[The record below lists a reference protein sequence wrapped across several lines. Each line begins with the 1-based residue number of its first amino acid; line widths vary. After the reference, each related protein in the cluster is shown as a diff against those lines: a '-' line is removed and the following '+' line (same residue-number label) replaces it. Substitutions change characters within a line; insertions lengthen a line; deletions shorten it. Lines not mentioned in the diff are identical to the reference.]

1 MPFKAFNNV
10 HSNTDKHLTFLGK
23 NKRSQSALEYM
34 MTYGWAILIIVIV
47 AVVLYSMGIFS
58 PSSFLS
64 FSGITGLSGFQPAS
78 AACASNGQMIVKLS
92 NSLGYQVSVSS
103 INVTTSS
110 GVSVTQPESATLN
123 PGQTQE
129 FIVFGICPKASGSS
143 FSDTITVTYTEPSQP
158 IPGPYSLSGTAKG
171 TSTTPTYNTFTA
183 YNLPG
188 NVPWTV
194 EYAGMNQ
201 TTSASSMNFVSL
213 SNSAW
218 QIYPVTVN
226 GQTYYPIYAAG
237 NNISAGYNLEV
248 DFIPMRNLWVTN
260 IDAANVSMIYYN
272 NNTLAKKILNATTGA
287 YTYGLVAVGVFPA
300 GFAVTPNGKYVYV
313 ANDNEVYV
321 SVIYASNHSLD
332 KNITLGSGGIG
343 QPGTPVP
350 SIIAIT
356 PNGQYAYVVNW
367 DYGKGDTT
375 SVIST
380 ATNSLIAT
388 IPVGY
393 GPRGIAITPNGQYVY
408 VVNQDNDSISV
419 ISTTTNSVVDTI
431 PSSASWG
438 IAFTP
443 NGEYAYAVNSNSIS
457 VISTATN
464 SVVATIPVGNGP
476 RGVAVT
482 PNGQYVYVTN
492 TGGNTVSVISTATN
506 SVIYTIQTGAG
517 PNGLTITPN
526 GQYVYVI
533 NNGILVIST
542 SSNSVVANI
551 TGAPSP
557 CGINYG
563 PLATWC

>member
-1 MPFKAFNNV
+1 MIPA
-10 HSNTDKHLTFLGK
+10 H
-23 NKRSQSALEYM
+23 RSQSALEYM
-34 MTYGWAILIIVIV
+34 MTYGWAILSIVIV

-92 NSLGYQVSVSS
+92 NSLGYQVSLFS

-129 FIVFGICPKASGSS
+129 FIVFGICPKTSGSS

-171 TSTTPTYNTFTA
+171 TSTTPAYNTFTA

-226 GQTYYPIYAAG
+226 GVTYYPIYAAG

-248 DFIPMRNLWVTN
+248 DFIPMRNLWFTN
-260 IDAANVSMIYYN
+260 EGAGNVSMIYYS
-272 NNTLAKKILNATTGA
+272 NNTLATKNGAT
-287 YTYGLVAVGVFPA
+287 GLVNVGPSPHGVA
-300 GFAVTPNGKYVYV
+300 ITPNDQYIYV
-313 ANDNEVYV
+313 ANNANSGTV
-321 SVIYASNHSLD
+321 SVIFASNKSFF
-332 KNITLGSGGIG
+332 KNISVGSD
-343 QPGTPVP
+343 TA
-350 SIIAIT
+350 SIAIT
-356 PNGQYAYVVNW
+356 PNGQYTYVTSWGSN
-367 DYGKGDTT
+367 TT

-380 ATNSLIAT
+380 STNSVVAT
-388 IPVGY
+388 ISVGAR
-393 GPRGIAITPNGQYVY
+393 PEGIAITPNGQYVY
-408 VVNQDNDSISV
+408 VVNSYNGAGG
-419 ISTTTNSVVDTI
+419 NSV
-431 PSSASWG
+431 
-438 IAFTP
+438 
-443 NGEYAYAVNSNSIS
+443 S

-464 SVVATIPVGNGP
+464 SVVSTIAVGAYPQN
-476 RGVAVT
+476 VAIT

-492 TGGNTVSVISTATN
+492 AGSNTISVISASSN
-506 SVIYTIQTGAG
+506 LIVSTIPAG
-517 PNGLTITPN
+517 GSFPNGITITPN
-526 GQYVYVI
+526 GQYAYIDNTVSNTVSAISTSTNSVVATVSVGLAPRYIIVTLDGQYVYVP
-533 NNGILVIST
+533 NNGDNSISVIST
-542 SSNSVVANI
+542 STNSVVTTI
-551 TGAPSP
+551 SGTLTGPTD
-557 CGINYG
+557 INYG
-563 PLATWC
+563 HLGS

>member
-129 FIVFGICPKASGSS
+129 FIVFGICPKTSGSS
-143 FSDTITVTYTEPSQP
+143 FSDTITVAYTEQSQP

-194 EYAGMNQ
+194 VYAGMNQ
-201 TTSASSMNFVSL
+201 TTSASSMTFVSL
-213 SNSAW
+213 PNSAW
-218 QIYPVTVN
+218 QIYPTTVN
-226 GQTYYPIYAAG
+226 GVTYYPIYAAG

-248 DFIPMRNLWVTN
+248 DFIPMRNLWFSN
-260 IDAANVSMIYYN
+260 NGAANVSMIYYN
-272 NNTLAKKILNATTGA
+272 NNTLALNKVSGGT
-287 YTYGLVAVGVFPA
+287 GLVIVGSAPA
-300 GFAVTPNGKYVYV
+300 GV
-313 ANDNEVYV
+313 
-321 SVIYASNHSLD
+321 
-332 KNITLGSGGIG
+332 
-343 QPGTPVP
+343 
-350 SIIAIT
+350 
-356 PNGQYAYVVNW
+356 
-367 DYGKGDTT
+367 
-375 SVIST
+375 
-380 ATNSLIAT
+380 
-388 IPVGY
+388 
-393 GPRGIAITPNGQYVY
+393 AITPNGQYVY
-408 VVNQDNDSISV
+408 VANWYS
-419 ISTTTNSVVDTI
+419 
-431 PSSASWG
+431 
-438 IAFTP
+438 
-443 NGEYAYAVNSNSIS
+443 
-457 VISTATN
+457 
-464 SVVATIPVGNGP
+464 
-476 RGVAVT
+476 
-482 PNGQYVYVTN
+482 
-492 TGGNTVSVISTATN
+492 NTVS
-506 SVIYTIQTGAG
+506 
-517 PNGLTITPN
+517 
-526 GQYVYVI
+526 
-533 NNGILVIST
+533 VIST
-542 SSNSVVANI
+542 SSNSVVATIPLGSNPHDVAITPNGLYAYVANAGSGTVSVISTSFNSVVSTIPVGTYPWDVAITPNGLYAYVANANSNTTSVISTSSNSVVSTIPVGTNPHGVAITPNGLYAYVANQRSATVSVISTSSDSVVTTI
-551 TGAPSP
+551 TGTPSGP

-563 PLATWC
+563 PLGIAC

>member
-1 MPFKAFNNV
+1 MFTHTHTAKQSALL
-10 HSNTDKHLTFLGK
+10 SKTR
-23 NKRSQSALEYM
+23 RSQSALEYM

-92 NSLGYQVSVSS
+92 NSLGYQVSLFS

-129 FIVFGICPKASGSS
+129 FIVFGICPKTSGSS
-143 FSDTITVTYTEPSQP
+143 FSDTITVAYTEPSQP

-218 QIYPVTVN
+218 QIYPTTVN
-226 GQTYYPIYAAG
+226 GVTYYPIYAAG

-248 DFIPMRNLWVTN
+248 DFIPMRNLWFSN
-260 IDAANVSMIYYN
+260 FGAANVSMIYYS
-272 NNTLAKKILNATTGA
+272 NNTLALNKVSGGT
-287 YTYGLVAVGVFPA
+287 GLVIVGTQPRGVA
-300 GFAVTPNGKYVYV
+300 ITPNGLYAYV
-313 ANDNEVYV
+313 ANYGSATV
-321 SVIYASNHSLD
+321 SVISTSSNSVVATILV
-332 KNITLGSGGIG
+332 
-343 QPGTPVP
+343 GTNSQGV
-350 SIIAIT
+350 AIT
-356 PNGQYAYVVNW
+356 PNGQYVYVTNQGTATV
-367 DYGKGDTT
+367 

-380 ATNSLIAT
+380 ATNTVVST
-388 IPVGY
+388 IPVGSSPFGVAITPNGLY
-393 GPRGIAITPNGQYVY
+393 AYVANAGSNTVSVISTSSNSVVATILVGTNPKGIAVTPNGQYVYVGNSGGTTVSVISTATNTVVSTIPVGSSPHGVAITPNGQYVY
-408 VVNQDNDSISV
+408 VVNEGS
-419 ISTTTNSVVDTI
+419 
-431 PSSASWG
+431 
-438 IAFTP
+438 
-443 NGEYAYAVNSNSIS
+443 
-457 VISTATN
+457 
-464 SVVATIPVGNGP
+464 
-476 RGVAVT
+476 
-482 PNGQYVYVTN
+482 
-492 TGGNTVSVISTATN
+492 NTVS
-506 SVIYTIQTGAG
+506 
-517 PNGLTITPN
+517 
-526 GQYVYVI
+526 
-533 NNGILVIST
+533 VIST
-542 SSNSVVANI
+542 SSNSVVSTIPVGSGLLGVAITPNGLYAYVTSWNSASVSVISASSNSVVTTI
-551 TGAPSP
+551 TGTPSAP

-563 PLATWC
+563 PLGGVC

>member
-10 HSNTDKHLTFLGK
+10 HPNTDKHLTFLGK

-123 PGQTQE
+123 PGQTEE
-129 FIVFGICPKASGSS
+129 FLVFGICPKTSGSS

-171 TSTTPTYNTFTA
+171 TSTTPAYNTFTA

-194 EYAGMNQ
+194 VYAGMNQ

-213 SNSAW
+213 PNSAW

-226 GQTYYPIYAAG
+226 GVTYYPIYAAG

-248 DFIPMRNLWVTN
+248 DFIPMRNLWLSN
-260 IDAANVSMIYYN
+260 NGAANVSMIYYS
-272 NNTLAKKILNATTGA
+272 NNTLALNKVSGGT
-287 YTYGLVAVGVFPA
+287 GLVIVGTNPYGV
-300 GFAVTPNGKYVYV
+300 
-313 ANDNEVYV
+313 
-321 SVIYASNHSLD
+321 
-332 KNITLGSGGIG
+332 
-343 QPGTPVP
+343 
-350 SIIAIT
+350 AIT
-356 PNGQYAYVVNW
+356 PNGLYAYVANS
-367 DYGKGDTT
+367 GGTT
-375 SVIST
+375 VSIIST
-380 ATNSLIAT
+380 SNDSAFKAITVGTN
-388 IPVGY
+388 PVGV
-393 GPRGIAITPNGQYVY
+393 AITPNGQYVY
-408 VVNQDNDSISV
+408 V
-419 ISTTTNSVVDTI
+419 TN
-431 PSSASWG
+431 
-438 IAFTP
+438 
-443 NGEYAYAVNSNSIS
+443 N
-457 VISTATN
+457 
-464 SVVATIPVGNGP
+464 
-476 RGVAVT
+476 
-482 PNGQYVYVTN
+482 
-492 TGGNTVSVISTATN
+492 GGNTVSVISTSSN
-506 SVIYTIQTGAG
+506 SVVSTITVGNTPDGVA
-517 PNGLTITPN
+517 ITPN
-526 GQYVYVI
+526 GQYVYVANWHSNTVSVI
-533 NNGILVIST
+533 STSSNTVVSTIPVGTNPHDVAITPDGQYVYVANYGSNTVSVISTSSNTVVSTIPVGTNPPGVAITPNGLYAYVANWGSNSVSVIST
-542 SSNSVVANI
+542 SSNSVVSTISVGTNPMGVAITPNGLYAYVANWNGNSVSVISTSSNSVVTTI
-551 TGAPSP
+551 TGTPASP

-563 PLATWC
+563 PLGSSC

>member
-10 HSNTDKHLTFLGK
+10 HPNTDTHLTLLGK

-92 NSLGYQVSVSS
+92 NSLGYQVSLFS

-110 GVSVTQPESATLN
+110 GVSVTQSESATLY

-129 FIVFGICPKASGSS
+129 FIVFGICPKTSGSS
-143 FSDTITVTYTEPSQP
+143 FSDTITVAYTEPSNP

-218 QIYPVTVN
+218 QIYPTTVN
-226 GQTYYPIYAAG
+226 GVTYYPIYAAG

-260 IDAANVSMIYYN
+260 NGAANVSMIYYN
-272 NNTLAKKILNATTGA
+272 NNTLATKNGLT
-287 YTYGLVAVGVFPA
+287 GLVTVG
-300 GFAVTPNGKYVYV
+300 TY
-313 ANDNEVYV
+313 
-321 SVIYASNHSLD
+321 
-332 KNITLGSGGIG
+332 
-343 QPGTPVP
+343 PVG
-350 SIIAIT
+350 IAIT
-356 PNGQYAYVVNW
+356 PNGQYAYVANW
-367 DYGKGDTT
+367 GGTT
-375 SVIST
+375 VSVIST
-380 ATNSLIAT
+380 SNDSAFKVITVGSNPRGVAITPNGQYAYVANYGSNTVSVISTSSNSVVSTIPAGTNPWGITITPNGQYAYVVDYGSNSVSVISTSSNSVVAT
-388 IPVGY
+388 IPVGAN
-393 GPRGIAITPNGQYVY
+393 PFGIAITPNGQYVY
-408 VVNQDNDSISV
+408 VTNWGSNSVSV
-419 ISTTTNSVVDTI
+419 ISTSSNSVV
-431 PSSASWG
+431 S
-438 IAFTP
+438 
-443 NGEYAYAVNSNSIS
+443 
-457 VISTATN
+457 
-464 SVVATIPVGNGP
+464 TIPVGTNP
-476 RGVAVT
+476 RDVAIT
-482 PNGQYVYVTN
+482 PNGQYAYVAN
-492 TGGNTVSVISTATN
+492 SGGTTVSVISTSSN
-506 SVIYTIQTGAG
+506 SVVSTIPASPGGIA
-517 PNGLTITPN
+517 ITPN
-526 GQYVYVI
+526 GQYAYVA
-533 NNGILVIST
+533 NSGNTVLVIST
-542 SSNSVVANI
+542 SSNSVVATI
-551 TGAPSP
+551 TGTPPDP
-557 CGINYG
+557 CVINYG
-563 PLATWC
+563 PLGSVC

>member
-1 MPFKAFNNV
+1 MIST
-10 HSNTDKHLTFLGK
+10 H
-23 NKRSQSALEYM
+23 RSQSALEYM

-92 NSLGYQVSVSS
+92 NSLGYQVSISS

-129 FIVFGICPKASGSS
+129 FIVFGICPKTSGSS
-143 FSDTITVTYTEPSQP
+143 FSDTITVAYTEPSNP

-194 EYAGMNQ
+194 VYAGMNQ

-226 GQTYYPIYAAG
+226 GVTYYPIYTAG

-260 IDAANVSMIYYN
+260 VNTANISMIYYS
-272 NNTLAKKILNATTGA
+272 NNTLALNK
-287 YTYGLVAVGVFPA
+287 V
-300 GFAVTPNGKYVYV
+300 
-313 ANDNEVYV
+313 
-321 SVIYASNHSLD
+321 
-332 KNITLGSGGIG
+332 SGGTGFVIVGTNPIG
-343 QPGTPVP
+343 V
-350 SIIAIT
+350 AIT
-356 PNGQYAYVVNW
+356 PNGQYAYVANRGSNSV
-367 DYGKGDTT
+367 

-380 ATNSLIAT
+380 SNDSAFKV
-388 IPVGY
+388 IPVGTYPKGVAITANGLYAYVANSGSTTVSVISTSSNSVVATITVGTNPY
-393 GPRGIAITPNGQYVY
+393 GVAITPNGQYVY
-408 VVNQDNDSISV
+408 VANI
-419 ISTTTNSVVDTI
+419 
-431 PSSASWG
+431 
-438 IAFTP
+438 
-443 NGEYAYAVNSNSIS
+443 NSNS
-457 VISTATN
+457 
-464 SVVATIPVGNGP
+464 
-476 RGVAVT
+476 
-482 PNGQYVYVTN
+482 
-492 TGGNTVSVISTATN
+492 VS
-506 SVIYTIQTGAG
+506 
-517 PNGLTITPN
+517 
-526 GQYVYVI
+526 
-533 NNGILVIST
+533 VIST
-542 SSNSVVANI
+542 SSNSVVATITVGTNPIGVAITPNGLYAYITNAGGTTVSVISTSSNSVVSTIPVGSGPDGVAITPNGQYAYVANVHSATVSVISTSSNSVVATIPVDTSPQGVAITPNGQYAYVADYGSNTVSVISTSSNSVVTNI
-551 TGAPSP
+551 TGTPSGP

-563 PLATWC
+563 PLGSVC

>member
-10 HSNTDKHLTFLGK
+10 HPNTDKHLTFLGK

-92 NSLGYQVSVSS
+92 NSLGYQVSINS

-123 PGQTQE
+123 PGQTEE
-129 FIVFGICPKASGSS
+129 FLVFGICPKTSGSS
-143 FSDTITVTYTEPSQP
+143 FSDTITVAYTEPSQP

-194 EYAGMNQ
+194 VYAGMNQ
-201 TTSASSMNFVSL
+201 TTSASSMTFVSL
-213 SNSAW
+213 PNSAW

-248 DFIPMRNLWVTN
+248 DFISMRNLWFVN
-260 IDAANVSMIYYN
+260 NGAANVSMIYYS
-272 NNTLAKKILNATTGA
+272 NNTLALNKVSGGT
-287 YTYGLVAVGVFPA
+287 GLVIVGSSPIGVA
-300 GFAVTPNGKYVYV
+300 ITPNGLYAYVT
-313 ANDNEVYV
+313 NQGSNTV
-321 SVIYASNHSLD
+321 SVVSTSSDSVVSTISV
-332 KNITLGSGGIG
+332 
-343 QPGTPVP
+343 GTDPDG
-350 SIIAIT
+350 IAIT
-356 PNGQYAYVVNW
+356 PNGQYAYVANYNSNSV
-367 DYGKGDTT
+367 

-380 ATNSLIAT
+380 SSNSVVAT
-388 IPVGY
+388 ITSGTN
-393 GPRGIAITPNGQYVY
+393 PRGIAITPNGQYAY
-408 VVNQDNDSISV
+408 VAN
-419 ISTTTNSVVDTI
+419 
-431 PSSASWG
+431 
-438 IAFTP
+438 
-443 NGEYAYAVNSNSIS
+443 YNSNS
-457 VISTATN
+457 
-464 SVVATIPVGNGP
+464 
-476 RGVAVT
+476 
-482 PNGQYVYVTN
+482 
-492 TGGNTVSVISTATN
+492 VS
-506 SVIYTIQTGAG
+506 
-517 PNGLTITPN
+517 
-526 GQYVYVI
+526 
-533 NNGILVIST
+533 VIST
-542 SSNSVVANI
+542 SSNSVVATIPVGSGPSGVAITPNGQYAYVANYNSNSVSVISTSSNSVVATIPIGTNPTGVAVTPNGQYAYVANFIGNSVSVIYTSSNSVVATVPIGTNPRGVTITPNGQYAYTANAGNSISVVSTSSNSVVTTI
-551 TGAPSP
+551 TGTPANP

-563 PLATWC
+563 PLGSVC

>member
-92 NSLGYQVSVSS
+92 NSLGYQVSINS

-129 FIVFGICPKASGSS
+129 FIVFGICPKTSGSS
-143 FSDTITVTYTEPSQP
+143 FSDTITVAYTEPSNP

-226 GQTYYPIYAAG
+226 GVTYYPIYAAG

-248 DFIPMRNLWVTN
+248 DFISMRNLWFANTG
-260 IDAANVSMIYYN
+260 AGNVSMIYYN
-272 NNTLAKKILNATTGA
+272 NNTLALNKVSGETGF
-287 YTYGLVAVGVFPA
+287 VIVGTNPA
-300 GFAVTPNGKYVYV
+300 GVAVTPNGQYIYVTDTGSNTTSVVSTSNDSAFKTIPVGTYPKGVAITPNDQYVYV
-313 ANDNEVYV
+313 ANPN
-321 SVIYASNHSLD
+321 SN
-332 KNITLGSGGIG
+332 T
-343 QPGTPVP
+343 V
-350 SIIAIT
+350 
-356 PNGQYAYVVNW
+356 
-367 DYGKGDTT
+367 

-380 ATNSLIAT
+380 SSNSVVST
-388 IPVGY
+388 IHINTLPVGV
-393 GPRGIAITPNGQYVY
+393 AITPNGQYVY
-408 VVNQDNDSISV
+408 VTNWGSNTVSV
-419 ISTTTNSVVDTI
+419 ISTSSNSVV
-431 PSSASWG
+431 S
-438 IAFTP
+438 
-443 NGEYAYAVNSNSIS
+443 
-457 VISTATN
+457 
-464 SVVATIPVGNGP
+464 TIPVGTNP
-476 RGVAVT
+476 DGVAIT
-482 PNGQYVYVTN
+482 PNGQYVYVAN
-492 TGGNTVSVISTATN
+492 QGGTVSVVSTSSN
-506 SVIYTIQTGAG
+506 SVFSTIPVGASPHG
-517 PNGLTITPN
+517 VTITPN
-526 GQYVYVI
+526 GQYVYVA
-533 NNGILVIST
+533 NNGGNSISVIST
-542 SSNSVVANI
+542 SSNSVVTTI
-551 TGAPSP
+551 TGTPANP

-563 PLATWC
+563 PLGSTC

>member
-1 MPFKAFNNV
+1 MFTHTAKQSV
-10 HSNTDKHLTFLGK
+10 LLSK

-129 FIVFGICPKASGSS
+129 FIVFGICPKTSGSS
-143 FSDTITVTYTEPSQP
+143 FSDTITVAYTEPSNP

-201 TTSASSMNFVSL
+201 TTSASSMTFVSL

-218 QIYPVTVN
+218 QIYPTTVN
-226 GQTYYPIYAAG
+226 GVTYYPIYAAG

-248 DFIPMRNLWVTN
+248 DFIPMRNLWVAN
-260 IDAANVSMIYYN
+260 GGAGNVSMIYYS
-272 NNTLAKKILNATTGA
+272 NNTLAKKILNATTGT
-287 YTYGLVAVGVFPA
+287 YTYGLVAVG
-300 GFAVTPNGKYVYV
+300 
-313 ANDNEVYV
+313 
-321 SVIYASNHSLD
+321 
-332 KNITLGSGGIG
+332 SG
-343 QPGTPVP
+343 PV
-350 SIIAIT
+350 
-356 PNGQYAYVVNW
+356 
-367 DYGKGDTT
+367 
-375 SVIST
+375 
-380 ATNSLIAT
+380 
-388 IPVGY
+388 
-393 GPRGIAITPNGQYVY
+393 GIAITPNGQYVY
-408 VVNQDNDSISV
+408 VANY
-419 ISTTTNSVVDTI
+419 
-431 PSSASWG
+431 
-438 IAFTP
+438 
-443 NGEYAYAVNSNSIS
+443 NGNSIS
-457 VISTATN
+457 VISTSSNSVIKNISVAHPADVAITPNGQYVYVNTELNTTSVISTSSNSVVATIPIDYPEGIAITPNGQYVYVTSTVDNKTSVISTASNSVIATIRVGFWPTAVAVTPNGQYAYVVNADNAASGNSVSVISTSSNSVVATIPAGLVPNPYTISITPNGKYAYIGVYQDPIVYVISTSSN
-464 SVVATIPVGNGP
+464 SVVATIPVGSEP
-476 RGVAVT
+476 RG
-482 PNGQYVYVTN
+482 
-492 TGGNTVSVISTATN
+492 I
-506 SVIYTIQTGAG
+506 
-517 PNGLTITPN
+517 TITPN
-526 GQYVYVI
+526 GQYVYVANHNSNSI
-533 NNGILVIST
+533 SVIST
-542 SSNSVVANI
+542 SSNSVITNI
-551 TGAPSP
+551 TGVPAYP

-563 PLATWC
+563 PLGSVC

>member
-1 MPFKAFNNV
+1 MFTHTHTHTAKQSALL
-10 HSNTDKHLTFLGK
+10 SKTR
-23 NKRSQSALEYM
+23 RSQSALEYM

-47 AVVLYSMGIFS
+47 AVVLYSMGIFT

-92 NSLGYQVSVSS
+92 NSLGYQVSISS
-103 INVTTSS
+103 INVTSSS

-129 FIVFGICPKASGSS
+129 FLLFGICPKTSGSS
-143 FSDTITVTYTEPSQP
+143 FSDTITVAYTEPSNP

-218 QIYPVTVN
+218 QIYPTTVN
-226 GQTYYPIYAAG
+226 GVTYYPIYAAG

-260 IDAANVSMIYYN
+260 AGAYNVSMIYYS
-272 NNTLAKKILNATTGA
+272 NNTLATKVLNATTG
-287 YTYGLVAVGVFPA
+287 
-300 GFAVTPNGKYVYV
+300 
-313 ANDNEVYV
+313 
-321 SVIYASNHSLD
+321 
-332 KNITLGSGGIG
+332 
-343 QPGTPVP
+343 
-350 SIIAIT
+350 
-356 PNGQYAYVVNW
+356 
-367 DYGKGDTT
+367 TT
-375 SVIST
+375 T
-380 ATNSLIAT
+380 TGLIAFT
-388 IPVGY
+388 F
-393 GPRGIAITPNGQYVY
+393 PRGIAISSNGKYIYIAGSFGTLGKNVLVVYSSNRSVIKNISVGSGPTGVAITPDGQYVY
-408 VVNQDNDSISV
+408 VTNQAGN
-419 ISTTTNSVVDTI
+419 TT
-431 PSSASWG
+431 
-438 IAFTP
+438 
-443 NGEYAYAVNSNSIS
+443 S

-464 SVVATIPVGNGP
+464 SVVATIPVGYGP
-476 RGVAVT
+476 VGVAIT

-492 TGGNTVSVISTATN
+492 NGAASVSVISTATN
-506 SVIYTIQTGAG
+506 SVVATIPVGSG
-517 PNGLTITPN
+517 PWGIAITPN
-526 GQYVYVI
+526 GQYVYVADR
-533 NNGILVIST
+533 NHYSVSVIST
-542 SSNSVVANI
+542 ASNSVVATIPFSSDPVDVAITPNGQYVYAGNGAVISTATNSVVATIPIRFDDVVVTPNGQYLYVTRENYYSVSIISTATNSFIANI
-551 TGAPSP
+551 TGFPQGGFSP

-563 PLATWC
+563 PVGNVC

>member
-10 HSNTDKHLTFLGK
+10 HPNTDKHLTLLGK

-92 NSLGYQVSVSS
+92 NSFGYQVSINS

-129 FIVFGICPKASGSS
+129 FIVFGICPKTSGSS

-171 TSTTPTYNTFTA
+171 TSTTPAYNTFTA

-194 EYAGMNQ
+194 VYAGMNQ
-201 TTSASSMNFVSL
+201 TTSASSMTFVSL

-226 GQTYYPIYAAG
+226 GVTYYPIYAAG
-237 NNISAGYNLEV
+237 SNISAGYNLEV
-248 DFIPMRNLWVTN
+248 DFIPMRNLWLSN
-260 IDAANVSMIYYN
+260 YGANNVSMIYYN
-272 NNTLAKKILNATTGA
+272 NNTLATKNGLT
-287 YTYGLVAVGVFPA
+287 GLVAIGSLPVA
-300 GFAVTPNGKYVYV
+300 AAVTPNGQYFYVSIGNG
-313 ANDNEVYV
+313 ASV
-321 SVIYASNHSLD
+321 SVISTSLA
-332 KNITLGSGGIG
+332 ISSPSSSVIATIPVGSYPNG
-343 QPGTPVP
+343 V
-350 SIIAIT
+350 AIT
-356 PNGQYAYVVNW
+356 PNGQYVYVADINSN
-367 DYGKGDTT
+367 TT

-380 ATNSLIAT
+380 SSNSVVATIHSGYSPHGVAITPNGQYVYVVDTGSNSVSVISTSSNSVIAT
-388 IPVGY
+388 TPVGSN
-393 GPRGIAITPNGQYVY
+393 PTGIAITPNGQYVY
-408 VVNQDNDSISV
+408 VTNYNSNTTSV
-419 ISTTTNSVVDTI
+419 ISTSSDTVVT
-431 PSSASWG
+431 
-438 IAFTP
+438 
-443 NGEYAYAVNSNSIS
+443 
-457 VISTATN
+457 
-464 SVVATIPVGNGP
+464 TIPVGSHPWG
-476 RGVAVT
+476 GIAIT

-492 TGGNTVSVISTATN
+492 RGSNTVS
-506 SVIYTIQTGAG
+506 
-517 PNGLTITPN
+517 
-526 GQYVYVI
+526 
-533 NNGILVIST
+533 VIST
-542 SSNSVVANI
+542 SSNSVIATIPVGSGPDGITITPNGQYAYVLDVSSNSVSVVSTSSNSVVTTI
-551 TGAPSP
+551 TGTPSTP

-563 PLATWC
+563 PIGNYC

>member
-1 MPFKAFNNV
+1 MPFKAFNKV
-10 HSNTDKHLTFLGK
+10 HPNTDKHLTFLGK

-47 AVVLYSMGIFS
+47 AVVLYSMGIFT

-92 NSLGYQVSVSS
+92 NSLGYQVSINS

-129 FIVFGICPKASGSS
+129 FIVFGICPKTSGSS
-143 FSDTITVTYTEPSQP
+143 FSDTITVAYTEPSQP

-201 TTSASSMNFVSL
+201 TTTASSMNFVSL

-248 DFIPMRNLWVTN
+248 DFIPMRNLWFSN
-260 IDAANVSMIYYN
+260 WGAANVSMIYYS
-272 NNTLAKKILNATTGA
+272 NNTLALNKVSGGT
-287 YTYGLVAVGVFPA
+287 GLVIVGTGPRDVA
-300 GFAVTPNGKYVYV
+300 ITPNGQYVYV
-313 ANDNEVYV
+313 TNYYNGNTV
-321 SVIYASNHSLD
+321 SVISTSSNSVVSTISVGA
-332 KNITLGSGGIG
+332 NPLG
-343 QPGTPVP
+343 V
-350 SIIAIT
+350 AIT
-356 PNGQYAYVVNW
+356 PNGQYAYVANRGSNSV
-367 DYGKGDTT
+367 

-380 ATNSLIAT
+380 SSNSVVST
-388 IPVGY
+388 IPVGTNPY
-393 GPRGIAITPNGQYVY
+393 GVAITPNGQYVY
-408 VVNQDNDSISV
+408 VPNYYSASVSV
-419 ISTTTNSVVDTI
+419 ISTSSNSVV
-431 PSSASWG
+431 S
-438 IAFTP
+438 
-443 NGEYAYAVNSNSIS
+443 
-457 VISTATN
+457 
-464 SVVATIPVGNGP
+464 TIPVSTNP
-476 RGVAVT
+476 KGVAIT

-492 TGGNTVSVISTATN
+492 YGSNSVSVISTSSN
-506 SVIYTIQTGAG
+506 SVVSTIPVGTNPRDVA
-517 PNGLTITPN
+517 ITPN
-526 GQYVYVI
+526 GQYVYVANI
-533 NNGILVIST
+533 NSNSVSVIST
-542 SSNSVVANI
+542 SSNSVVSTIPVGTNPDGVAITPNGLYAYVTNGGSNSVSVISTSSNSVVTTI
-551 TGAPSP
+551 TGTPSSP
-557 CGINYG
+557 CSINYG
-563 PLATWC
+563 PLGSTC

>member
-1 MPFKAFNNV
+1 MPFKAFNKV
-10 HSNTDKHLTFLGK
+10 HPNTDKHLTLLGK

-92 NSLGYQVSVSS
+92 NSLGYQVSINS
-103 INVTTSS
+103 INVTSSS

-129 FIVFGICPKASGSS
+129 FIVFGICPKTSGSS
-143 FSDTITVTYTEPSQP
+143 FSDTITVAYTEPSNP

-248 DFIPMRNLWVTN
+248 DFIPMRNLWFSNYNT
-260 IDAANVSMIYYN
+260 ANVSMIYYS

-287 YTYGLVAVGVFPA
+287 YTYGLVAVGNNPV
-300 GFAVTPNGKYVYV
+300 GIAVTPNGQHLYVT
-313 ANDNEVYV
+313 
-321 SVIYASNHSLD
+321 SWGSLSS
-332 KNITLGSGGIG
+332 LL
-343 QPGTPVP
+343 
-350 SIIAIT
+350 
-356 PNGQYAYVVNW
+356 
-367 DYGKGDTT
+367 
-375 SVIST
+375 VIST
-380 ATNSLIAT
+380 FNHSIIKNISVSPTSWAL
-388 IPVGY
+388 
-393 GPRGIAITPNGQYVY
+393 AITPNGQYVY
-408 VVNQDNDSISV
+408 VCDRVDNTTLV
-419 ISTTTNSVVDTI
+419 ISTATNSVVATI
-431 PSSASWG
+431 PVGKKPLSVA
-438 IAFTP
+438 ITP
-443 NGEYAYAVNSNSIS
+443 NGEYLYVTNQGGYGSATPGTTVS

-464 SVVATIPVGNGP
+464 SVVATIPVGSSP
-476 RGVAVT
+476 SGVAIT
-482 PNGQYVYVTN
+482 PNGQYVYVANSDSN
-492 TGGNTVSVISTATN
+492 TTSVISTATN
-506 SVIYTIQTGAG
+506 SVVATIPIGYYPEGVA
-517 PNGLTITPN
+517 ITPN
-526 GQYVYVI
+526 GDYVYI
-533 NNGILVIST
+533 TNGKSNSVSVIST
-542 SSNSVVANI
+542 SSNSVVTTI
-551 TGAPSP
+551 TDTPAGPARIS
-557 CGINYG
+557 YG
-563 PLATWC
+563 PLGS

>member
-123 PGQTQE
+123 PGQTEE
-129 FIVFGICPKASGSS
+129 FLVFGICPKTSGSS

-171 TSTTPTYNTFTA
+171 TSTTPAYNTFTA

-194 EYAGMNQ
+194 VYAGMNQ

-213 SNSAW
+213 PNSAW

-226 GQTYYPIYAAG
+226 GVTYYPIYAAG

-248 DFIPMRNLWVTN
+248 DFIPMRNLWLSN
-260 IDAANVSMIYYN
+260 NGAANVSMIYYS
-272 NNTLAKKILNATTGA
+272 NNTLALNKVSGGT
-287 YTYGLVAVGVFPA
+287 GLVIVGTNPYGV
-300 GFAVTPNGKYVYV
+300 
-313 ANDNEVYV
+313 
-321 SVIYASNHSLD
+321 
-332 KNITLGSGGIG
+332 
-343 QPGTPVP
+343 
-350 SIIAIT
+350 AIT
-356 PNGQYAYVVNW
+356 PNGLYAYVANS
-367 DYGKGDTT
+367 GGTT
-375 SVIST
+375 VSIIST
-380 ATNSLIAT
+380 SNDSAFKAITVGTN
-388 IPVGY
+388 PVGV
-393 GPRGIAITPNGQYVY
+393 AITPNGQYVY
-408 VVNQDNDSISV
+408 V
-419 ISTTTNSVVDTI
+419 TN
-431 PSSASWG
+431 
-438 IAFTP
+438 
-443 NGEYAYAVNSNSIS
+443 N
-457 VISTATN
+457 
-464 SVVATIPVGNGP
+464 
-476 RGVAVT
+476 
-482 PNGQYVYVTN
+482 
-492 TGGNTVSVISTATN
+492 GGNTVSVISTSSN
-506 SVIYTIQTGAG
+506 SVVSTITVGNTPDGVA
-517 PNGLTITPN
+517 ITPN
-526 GQYVYVI
+526 GQYVYVANWHSNTVSVI
-533 NNGILVIST
+533 STSSNTVVSTIPVGTNPPGVAITPNGLYAYVANWGSNSVSVIST
-542 SSNSVVANI
+542 SSNSVVSTISVGTNPMGVAITPNGLYAYVANWNGNSVSVISTSSNSVVTTI
-551 TGAPSP
+551 TGTPASP

-563 PLATWC
+563 PLGSSC

>member
-1 MPFKAFNNV
+1 MIST
-10 HSNTDKHLTFLGK
+10 H
-23 NKRSQSALEYM
+23 RSQSALEYM

-92 NSLGYQVSVSS
+92 NSFGYQVSVFS

-129 FIVFGICPKASGSS
+129 FIVFGICPKTSGSS

-218 QIYPVTVN
+218 QIYPTTVN
-226 GQTYYPIYAAG
+226 GVTYYPIYAAG

-248 DFIPMRNLWVTN
+248 DFIPMRNLWFVN
-260 IDAANVSMIYYN
+260 QGAANASMIYYN
-272 NNTLAKKILNATTGA
+272 NNTLALNK
-287 YTYGLVAVGVFPA
+287 V
-300 GFAVTPNGKYVYV
+300 
-313 ANDNEVYV
+313 
-321 SVIYASNHSLD
+321 
-332 KNITLGSGGIG
+332 SGGTG
-343 QPGTPVP
+343 FVTVGTNPA
-350 SIIAIT
+350 S
-356 PNGQYAYVVNW
+356 
-367 DYGKGDTT
+367 
-375 SVIST
+375 
-380 ATNSLIAT
+380 
-388 IPVGY
+388 
-393 GPRGIAITPNGQYVY
+393 IAITPNGQYVY
-408 VVNQDNDSISV
+408 VTNVGSNSVSV
-419 ISTTTNSVVDTI
+419 ISTSSNSVVSTI
-431 PSSASWG
+431 TVGSNPNGVA
-438 IAFTP
+438 ITP
-443 NGEYAYAVNSNSIS
+443 NGQYVYVANSQYGSSGGGNTVS
-457 VISTATN
+457 VISTSSN
-464 SVVATIPVGNGP
+464 SVVSTIPVGTTP
-476 RGVAVT
+476 WGVAIT

-492 TGGNTVSVISTATN
+492 TGSASVSVISTSSN
-506 SVIYTIQTGAG
+506 SVVSTIHVGIEPLGVA
-517 PNGLTITPN
+517 ITPN
-526 GQYVYVI
+526 GQYVYVD
-533 NNGILVIST
+533 NSGLGTGTTVSVIST
-542 SSNSVVANI
+542 SSNSVVSTIPVGINPHSVAITPNGQYVYVTNGASNTVSVISTSTNTVTTTITAGSAPQGVTITPDGQYVYVANLHGDTVSVISTSSNSVVTTI
-551 TGAPSP
+551 TGTPSNP

-563 PLATWC
+563 PLGSVC

>member
-10 HSNTDKHLTFLGK
+10 HPNTDKHLILLGK

-129 FIVFGICPKASGSS
+129 FLVFGICPKTSGSS
-143 FSDTITVTYTEPSQP
+143 FSDTITVAYTEPSQP

-201 TTSASSMNFVSL
+201 TTSASSMTFVSL
-213 SNSAW
+213 PNSAW
-218 QIYPVTVN
+218 QIYPTTVN
-226 GQTYYPIYAAG
+226 GVTYYPIYDAG

-248 DFIPMRNLWVTN
+248 DFIPMRNLWVSNNAGT
-260 IDAANVSMIYYN
+260 VSMIYWN
-272 NNTLAKKILNATTGA
+272 NNTLATNSTGG
-287 YTYGLVAVGVFPA
+287 TSLIAVGGA
-300 GFAVTPNGKYVYV
+300 GITITPNGQYVYTTHGSNGVSIIATSSKSIV
-313 ANDNEVYV
+313 AN
-321 SVIYASNHSLD
+321 
-332 KNITLGSGGIG
+332 ITVGSG
-343 QPGTPVP
+343 PYY
-350 SIIAIT
+350 IAIT
-356 PNGQYAYVVNW
+356 PNGQYAYVTN
-367 DYGKGDTT
+367 YNSNST

-380 ATNSLIAT
+380 SSNSVVATIHVGWAPTGLAITPNGQYIYVGNAVSNTVSVISASSNTVVATIT
-388 IPVGY
+388 IPVGHGPY
-393 GPRGIAITPNGQYVY
+393 GVVVTPNGQYVY
-408 VVNQDNDSISV
+408 VADQNTASV
-419 ISTTTNSVVDTI
+419 
-431 PSSASWG
+431 
-438 IAFTP
+438 
-443 NGEYAYAVNSNSIS
+443 S

-464 SVVATIPVGNGP
+464 SVVATIPVG
-476 RGVAVT
+476 
-482 PNGQYVYVTN
+482 
-492 TGGNTVSVISTATN
+492 SV
-506 SVIYTIQTGAG
+506 
-517 PNGLTITPN
+517 PKGLAITPN
-526 GQYVYVI
+526 GQYVYVG
-533 NNGILVIST
+533 NAGSNSVSVIST
-542 SSNSVVANI
+542 SSNSVVATIPVGNWPGDVVITPNGQYAYVPIFGAHMVSVISTSSNSVVMNI
-551 TGAPSP
+551 TGTPAAPYFVAS
-557 CGINYG
+557 
-563 PLATWC
+563 